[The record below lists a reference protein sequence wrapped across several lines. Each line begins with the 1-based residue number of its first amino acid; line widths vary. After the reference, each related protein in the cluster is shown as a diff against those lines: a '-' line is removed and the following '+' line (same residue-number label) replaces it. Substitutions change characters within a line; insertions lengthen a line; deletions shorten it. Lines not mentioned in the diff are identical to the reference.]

1 MIREMSMT
9 SLQWG
14 RQFEVHA
21 EQLDTDH
28 RIISD
33 LIVQLDDAVD
43 TGQGHDIVSNI
54 FSVLLEFIRHHS
66 QREEAALAR
75 GAIVSRPD
83 HLRDHNALY
92 EGLLRVSQQWASG
105 ERNIHDYVHSIRVS
119 FEAQQNSDGADPR
132 PVGAANSASLR
143 LHDAK
148 R

>member
-1 MIREMSMT
+1 MT

-66 QREEAALAR
+66 HREEATLAR
-75 GAIVSRPD
+75 GDLVSRPD
-83 HLRDHNALY
+83 HRLEHNALY
-92 EGLLRVSQQWASG
+92 DGLLSVSQQWEAG
-105 ERNIHDYVHSIRVS
+105 ERNIHDFVRSIRAS
-119 FEAQQNSDGADPR
+119 FEAQQHNDGTDSP
-132 PVGAANSASLR
+132 PIGANDSKSLR
-143 LHDAK
+143 LRDTK